1 MVTEMPRKLPKYVR
15 LVKGTKL
22 TYQRDYSAD
31 VKRLIGKKTFTYP
44 LGVSFDGSD
53 SALNAAIL
61 KASRAYELATK
72 MALNSDPE
80 SFGLKE
86 LDLAALEVLR
96 KSSLRV
102 GQFAKEL
109 LPKEEIDRLHAA
121 QENYEN
127 RFDIAENSLPDFQTV
142 YAKTK
147 LGEPLTFQEKAVNL
161 AWSKLVD
168 RAKASPLT
176 LTQLWDEYLEEKRP
190 SLNSREA
197 VRDQGRWNRWIAIA
211 GECSISSSTLEHIH
225 DGLDRFVAERR
236 TQVAPQSISR
246 DLNPIV
252 SAFRRAS
259 KKYRFGWV
267 IEPPH
272 VPLGRS
278 KGKKVLTRPEQQ
290 ELLSFCFNAKTERGL
305 KLAALMLVMLQA
317 GCMPSEVSRLDSNS
331 INLDAEVPHLIIKGQ
346 TKTRKRQRI
355 VPVVVGLDLMR
366 SWLEDC
372 VLWMQGVTESAHSI
386 AVKKQLKVIFGDDRF
401 TGHCMRHTFEA
412 NAISNNAQATHAA
425 IIGGWSGQKIG
436 FSDIMLD
443 YGSDGLSQSEL
454 LQALYESNKVI
465 HRHLLGV

>member
-1 MVTEMPRKLPKYVR
+1 MPRKLPKYVR
-15 LVKGTKL
+15 LIKGTKL
-22 TYQRDYSAD
+22 TYQRDFNAA
-31 VKRLIGKKTFTYP
+31 VRRLIGKKTFTYP
-44 LGVSFDGSD
+44 LRVSVDAAD
-53 SALNAAIL
+53 SLLNAAIL
-61 KASRAYELATK
+61 KATQAFELASK

-96 KSSLRV
+96 RSNLHP
-102 GQFAKEL
+102 GQFTREVLAPDEIARLNAAK
-109 LPKEEIDRLHAA
+109 
-121 QENYEN
+121 ENYED
-127 RFDIAENSLPDFQTV
+127 RFSLAEESLPEFHTV
-142 YAKTK
+142 YVKTK
-147 LGEPLTFQEKAVNL
+147 LGEQLNFREKAVSL

-176 LTQLWDEYLEEKRP
+176 LTQLWDEYLDEKRP
-190 SLNSREA
+190 NRSSREA
-197 VRDQGRWNRWIAIA
+197 VRDQGRWNRWIAVA
-211 GECSISSSTLEHIH
+211 GECAISPSTLEHIH

-236 TQVAPQSISR
+236 TQVAPQSINR

-267 IEPPH
+267 IQPPH
-272 VPLGRS
+272 VPSGQS
-278 KGKKVLTRPEQQ
+278 KGKKVLTRTEQE
-290 ELLSFCFNAKTERGL
+290 ELLSFCLAAKTERDL
-305 KLAALMLVMLQA
+305 NLAALMLVMMQA
-317 GCMPSEVSRLDSNS
+317 GCMPSEVSRLESNS

-346 TKTRKRQRI
+346 TKTRRRQRI
-355 VPVVVGLDLMR
+355 VPVVLGLDLIR
-366 SWLEDC
+366 SRLEDC

-386 AVKKQLKVIFGDDRF
+386 AVKKQLKAIFGDDRF

-412 NAISNNAQATHAA
+412 NAISNNAQPTHAA

-454 LQALYESNKVI
+454 LQALYESNKLI
-465 HRHLLGV
+465 HRHLL

>member
-1 MVTEMPRKLPKYVR
+1 MVTEMARNLPKYVR

-44 LGVSFDGSD
+44 LGVSFDASD

-61 KASRAYELATK
+61 KASQAYELATK

-102 GQFAKEL
+102 GQFTKEL
-109 LPKEEIDRLHAA
+109 KSNDEIDRLNAA
-121 QENYEN
+121 QEDFEN
-127 RFDIAENSLPDFQTV
+127 RFDMAENSLPDFHTV
-142 YAKTK
+142 YMKTK
-147 LGEPLTFQEKAVNL
+147 SGEPLTFQERAVNL

-176 LTQLWDEYLEEKRP
+176 LTQLWEEYLEEKRP
-190 SLNSREA
+190 NLKSREA
-197 VRDQGRWNRWIAIA
+197 VRDRGRWSRWIAIA
-211 GECSISSSTLEHIH
+211 GDCSISSSTLVHIH

-259 KKYRFGWV
+259 KKYRFGWI

-272 VPLGRS
+272 IPAGRS
-278 KGKKVLTRPEQQ
+278 RGKKVLTRSEQKK
-290 ELLSFCFNAKTERGL
+290 LLSFCLNAKTERDL
-305 KLAALMLVMLQA
+305 NLAALMLVMLQA
-317 GCMPSEVSRLDSNS
+317 GCMPSEVSRLESKS

-346 TKTRKRQRI
+346 TKTRRRQRI
-355 VPVVVGLDLMR
+355 VPVVLGLDVIR
-366 SWLEDC
+366 SQLETC

-386 AVKKQLKVIFGDDRF
+386 AVKKQLKAIFGDDRF

-412 NAISNNAQATHAA
+412 NAISNNAQGTHAA

-443 YGSDGLSQSEL
+443 YGADGLSQSEL
-454 LQALYESNKVI
+454 LQALYESNKLI
-465 HRHLLGV
+465 HRHLLEV